1 MVEKIF
7 QGANTMAVV
16 VCCKSV
22 HLRRLLSL
30 LFYIIIF
37 FCFTDVSARKNFPWI
52 NFGVG
57 VDS

>member
-1 MVEKIF
+1 MVEKNIPGGKYNGCSRMLQISPLKETTIF
-7 QGANTMAVV
+7 TM
-16 VCCKSV
+16 
-22 HLRRLLSL
+22 L
-30 LFYIIIF
+30 YIF